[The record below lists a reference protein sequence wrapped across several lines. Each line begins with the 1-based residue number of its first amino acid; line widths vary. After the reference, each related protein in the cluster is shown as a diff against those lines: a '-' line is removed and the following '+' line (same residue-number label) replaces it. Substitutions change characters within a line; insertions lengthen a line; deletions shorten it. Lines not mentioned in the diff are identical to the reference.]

1 MTASEIEER
10 YNSLTAHRREHCERV
25 AEVMARLAD
34 RHGFDRQAAYWA
46 AHGHD
51 LARELTRDGLLREAD
66 RWGIAVDP
74 TARQEPILLHGP
86 VAAAWLESAGL
97 GTPEVWDAVRY
108 HTTGNV
114 GLAPLGKALFI
125 ADGVEPGRRYGERA
139 ELAAY
144 AETNLDGAYS
154 RLLAH
159 TAAYLQVRGLAPHPR
174 LLAALQDSAV
184 PGALNNQC

>member
-1 MTASEIEER
+1 MTEAEIAER
-10 YNSLTAHRREHCERV
+10 YNSLSAHRREHCERV
-25 AEVMARLAD
+25 AEVMARLAE
-34 RHGFDRQAAYWA
+34 RHGLDRRAAYWA

-51 LARELTRDGLLREAD
+51 LAREMTRPGLLGEAE

-97 GTPEVWDAVRY
+97 GTPEVWDAIRY

-114 GLAPLGKALFI
+114 GLSPLGKALFV

-144 AETNLDGAYS
+144 AETDLDGAYS

-159 TAAYLQVRGLAPHPR
+159 TAAYLRVRGLAPHPL
-174 LLAALQDSAV
+174 LLAALQESAV
-184 PGALNNQC
+184 PGH